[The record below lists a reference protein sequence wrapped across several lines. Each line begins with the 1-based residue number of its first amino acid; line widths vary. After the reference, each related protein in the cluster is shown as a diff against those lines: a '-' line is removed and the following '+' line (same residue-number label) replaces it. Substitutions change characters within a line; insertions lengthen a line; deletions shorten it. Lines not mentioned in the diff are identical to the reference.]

1 VRFHWLLSG
10 FLGVFLFCSPAQA
23 GKIISWEFEEQD
35 NNLVFETDEGVQ
47 PEAELLSNPTRLV
60 IDLPGTTLGR
70 ETVKESYNGTI
81 RGFRIGQSEQDTSR
95 IVVEFAPGYTVDS
108 DEIEFEEDSATEWTV
123 KIPETKVDRFSSDS
137 DDDEEEVVKLDVPE
151 VDIPEALP
159 GLETAA
165 EDTDDSEAIA
175 SNLETDEEDTDD
187 SEVTAS
193 NLEIDEEDTD
203 EEEATSSNVVSS
215 PHITATKNGFF
226 IAIDGNRQIK
236 IDSERNGDRI
246 DFFLEGITLP
256 SDLDSQS
263 VEVNQYG
270 VSTIEFEQ
278 VDDSEAVMSLEVDEN
293 SPDWLATF
301 SRINGLLLLPKGEL
315 PSSEIATSISETPL
329 PATLPITESLGESKN
344 NSNVSLIDEIELTD
358 DDTNLLVHADEQL
371 SAVTSRNS
379 NGIYQ
384 VIIDNAKLAEN
395 FQGPE
400 LKVGSPISELKVR
413 QEDTRVVLEV
423 TTRLSYRLGQLS
435 NEGQAIALPIE
446 VGLAPP
452 PQSDVP
458 LLPPGFDK
466 LPKDSPMP
474 VTSATVSLGDHR
486 PRIVIDAGHG
496 DQDSGAVGIGGVQEK
511 DVILPIAL
519 DVAEILRKQGIEII
533 MTRDTDNFISL
544 EGRTDMAN
552 DLNADLFVSIHAN
565 AINLS
570 RPDVNGLETYYYESG
585 RRLAEIIHWSIL
597 NGVNIDDRGIRR
609 ARFYVLRH
617 SVMPAVLV
625 EVGFLTGEVDASRL
639 KDPDHRRQMAEAIA
653 RGVIEYIKQNG
664 I

>member
-1 VRFHWLLSG
+1 MKFHWLLSG
-10 FLGVFLFCSPAQA
+10 FLGIFLFCPPAQA

-60 IDLPGTTLGR
+60 IDLPGTNLGR
-70 ETVKESYNGTI
+70 ETVKESYNGKI
-81 RGFRIGQSEQDTSR
+81 RGFRIGQSEADTSR

-108 DEIEFEEDSATEWTV
+108 DEIEFEEDSGTEWTV
-123 KIPETKVDRFSSDS
+123 KIPETKVDRFSTAS

-151 VDIPEALP
+151 VEISDTLP
-159 GLETAA
+159 GLETAEA
-165 EDTDDSEAIA
+165 E
-175 SNLETDEEDTDD
+175 LETDSAD
-187 SEVTAS
+187 SETIVS
-193 NLEIDEEDTD
+193 NLDTAD
-203 EEEATSSNVVSS
+203 SETTSSSTENS
-215 PHITATKNGFF
+215 PHITVTKNGLFV
-226 IAIDGNRQIK
+226 AIDGNGQTK
-236 IDSERNGDRI
+236 IDSRRNGDRI
-246 DFFLEGITLP
+246 DFFLDDITLP
-256 SDLDSQS
+256 SDLDSQT
-263 VEVNQYG
+263 VEINQHG

-278 VDDSEAVMSLEVDEN
+278 IDDSEAVMSLEVGED

-301 SRINGLLLLPKGEL
+301 GRIKGLVLLPKGKL
-315 PSSEIATSISETPL
+315 PGSTIANSRPNSLSNP
-329 PATLPITESLGESKN
+329 LPITESLGQSKL
-344 NSNVSLIDEIELTD
+344 STNVSQIDEIELTD
-358 DDTNLLVHADEQL
+358 DDTILVHGDEQL
-371 SAVTSRNS
+371 SAVTSRAS

-384 VIIDNAKLAEN
+384 VIINNAKLAEN
-395 FQGPE
+395 FLGPK
-400 LKVGSPISELKVR
+400 LKVGSPISEVKVR
-413 QEDTRVVLEV
+413 EENNQVVLEV

-435 NEGQAIALPIE
+435 NEGDAIALPIE

-466 LPKDSPMP
+466 IPKDSLP
-474 VTSATVSLGDHR
+474 VTSATVPLGSKPSSTSDR
-486 PRIVIDAGHG
+486 PRIIIDPGHG
-496 DQDSGAVGIGGVQEK
+496 GHDSGTVGIGGVQEK
-511 DVILPIAL
+511 DIILPISL

-533 MTRDTDNFISL
+533 MTRDTDTFISL

-625 EVGFLTGEVDASRL
+625 EVGFLTGEEDASRL

-653 RGVIEYIKQNG
+653 RGVIEYIKQNNF
-664 I
+664 